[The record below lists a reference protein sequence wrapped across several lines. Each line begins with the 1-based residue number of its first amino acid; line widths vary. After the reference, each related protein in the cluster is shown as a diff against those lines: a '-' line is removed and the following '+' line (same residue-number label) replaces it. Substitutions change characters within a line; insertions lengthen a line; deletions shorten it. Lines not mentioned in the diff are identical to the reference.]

1 MPTPS
6 ARLGIPNYTE
16 ADTPVDIPTAWLA
29 RSAVLDTLVPI
40 SSSDL
45 ASRPVSSSGT
55 PGIIGRQAIVTGEQD
70 SPRLDLDLGNSWI
83 TVGPPMKDGPPTVP
97 GSRSLGSSAGQA
109 APGNDNRLFSPGDL
123 KMSAAANPSPGW
135 LLCDGSAVSR
145 STFTDLFAAIS
156 TAYGAG
162 DGSTTFNLPDYRGR
176 TIVGAG
182 TGPGLTA
189 RALGGKAGEE
199 NHTLSNGEMPVHSH
213 AGVTAGD
220 SPDHSHYT
228 SGTTGADSP
237 DHAHN
242 SPGGYLFV
250 TSTSGVAIGH
260 MDNTGGYGTILGNG
274 PYQATNPTTTGATAR
289 HAHSFG
295 GQSGGCNTRHTHGVY
310 NDGGGATHNNMQPFS
325 VANVFIKT

>member
-237 DHAHN
+237 DHAHHIAAN
-242 SPGGYLFV
+242 IYNNTAGPVAYRAQTV
-250 TSTSGVAIGH
+250 TSGGWPVLL
-260 MDNTGGYGTILGNG
+260 DNALNTD
-274 PYQATNPTTTGATAR
+274 GANAR